1 MINTIV
7 HYSDLHLKLYK
18 QHKRDKKILKQAL
31 KEWTDLKPDRIVFT
45 GDLVHSKNQMTPEL
59 INLMCWWM
67 TETAKICKCIYL
79 IGNHDFLENNID
91 RLDAITP
98 VVNSLDN
105 NNITYYKNRG
115 CYEDENI
122 LWCVYSLISHNVKP
136 DIPEH
141 TEKYKVGLFHGMIE
155 GSSNDFGYTFNDG
168 YSIDRFDGC
177 DVVLAGDIHKRQTY
191 KIPNNKKAYMIG
203 SMICQNFGESINKHG
218 YGVYNVKN
226 NKYNY
231 FELDNPK
238 PYLNFRITDIED
250 IENEKEIL
258 ING

>member
-1 MINTIV
+1 MIKNII

-18 QHKRDKKILKQAL
+18 QHSRDKYILEQAL
-31 KEWTDLKPDRIVFT
+31 EQWKKIKPDRIVFS

-59 INLMCWWM
+59 IKLMSWWM
-67 TETAKICKCIYL
+67 VETAKICKCIYI

-98 VVNSLDN
+98 IVESLN
-105 NNITYYKNRG
+105 NDDIVYYKDRGCHKDDNIT
-115 CYEDENI
+115 
-122 LWCVYSLISHNVKP
+122 WCVYSLRSHNVSP
-136 DIPEH
+136 DIPNDK
-141 TEKYKVGLFHGMIE
+141 TLKIGLFHGMIE
-155 GSSNDFGYTFNDG
+155 GSSNDAGFIFNDG

-177 DVVLAGDIHKRQTY
+177 DLVLAGDIHKRQTY